1 MDTIFHKVSR
11 LHLDKWE
18 WIMLRNLCEILIY
31 FVGFALNYFYKGLT
45 ADATMR

>member
-1 MDTIFHKVSR
+1 MNTIFHKVSR

-18 WIMLRNLCEILIY
+18 WIMLHNLFEILIY
-31 FVGFALNYFYKGLT
+31 FVGLVLNYCYNGPI